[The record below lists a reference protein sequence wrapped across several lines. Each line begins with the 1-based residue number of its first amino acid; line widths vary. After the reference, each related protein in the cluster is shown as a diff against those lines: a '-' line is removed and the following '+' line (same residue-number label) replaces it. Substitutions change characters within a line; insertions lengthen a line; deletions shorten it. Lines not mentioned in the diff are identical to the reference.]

1 MKIRRSLKIFFTF
14 TVMAMA
20 SVTVLSFSTLAA
32 KYYEQGLDGGMRL
45 TMMDVGRHADIQDN
59 QPQQLLGFQVF
70 NRWQDTSP
78 EIKALFDIPD
88 NHMQF
93 VKKIERP
100 YWFSVPNRALFLMR
114 YDQPSGEILYI
125 TRVMDDLNRQDY
137 HRDMPQDEIPQLIKL
152 LSYAL
157 LGIGLFALCMYVL
170 MQLVVKPVERL
181 AVWAKQLTPGQ
192 LNAPA
197 PDFHYNELN
206 RLAEVVK
213 NSLSSVENSL
223 RREQK
228 FLAHASHELRTP
240 IAVVRSNAELLA
252 KLIGTSQ
259 TEAKQQQVVGRILR
273 AGVTVTDLCE
283 TLLWLNRGN
292 QTEVPLIELNLG
304 ALIAQISQEL
314 SYLLSDK
321 AVEVELNT
329 SQGLF
334 LLPTTLC
341 RIVLSNLIRN
351 AYQHTLCGKVV
362 IRQVGSRVTISN
374 QDESFGDAQDKLGFG
389 LGLELTDR
397 IIQQYQWQY
406 KTVEHPHGRDVT
418 IDFSRS

>member
-1 MKIRRSLKIFFTF
+1 MKIRRSLKIFFTCMM
-14 TVMAMA
+14 MAMA

-32 KYYEQGLDGGMRL
+32 NYFEQGLDGGIRL
-45 TMMDVGRHADIQDN
+45 MMMEVGRHADIQDN

-70 NRWQDTSP
+70 NRWQDISP
-78 EIKALFDIPD
+78 EITSLFEMPD
-88 NHMQF
+88 EHMQF
-93 VKKIERP
+93 VKQIERP
-100 YWFSVPNRALFLMR
+100 HWFSVPDRAVFVMR
-114 YDQPSGEILYI
+114 YDQSSDEILYI

-137 HRDMPQDEIPQLIKL
+137 SRDIPHEEIPHVIKL

-157 LGIGLFALCMYVL
+157 LGIGLFALCMYIL
-170 MQLVVKPVERL
+170 MQMVAKPVERL

-213 NSLSSVENSL
+213 NSLLSVENSL

-252 KLIGTSQ
+252 KLIGTPH

-283 TLLWLNRGN
+283 TLLWLNRGK
-292 QTEVPLIELNLG
+292 QTEVPLTELNLG
-304 ALIAQISQEL
+304 ELVAQISQEL
-314 SYLLSDK
+314 
-321 AVEVELNT
+321 
-329 SQGLF
+329 GI
-334 LLPTTLC
+334 C
-341 RIVLSNLIRN
+341 
-351 AYQHTLCGKVV
+351 
-362 IRQVGSRVTISN
+362 
-374 QDESFGDAQDKLGFG
+374 
-389 LGLELTDR
+389 
-397 IIQQYQWQY
+397 
-406 KTVEHPHGRDVT
+406 
-418 IDFSRS
+418 